1 MNKFWLALAAASL
14 AGVASAQ
21 VVIYKP
27 VMSVADQHITLQ
39 GWGSGNISEADELAY
54 EGTKSLRVSSRNF
67 FQGGIMTFGQPVDLS
82 QAYADKDN
90 LFRLTFQAPDQNTVL
105 GGGAAGGGKGP
116 SSSGAG
122 GGSLGGLDNGGGS
135 VKGGGGGGGSQL
147 GGGAGGQKQ
156 SGAKVK
162 VEVPPLT
169 MVRMIVTTTDG
180 KKSEAYI
187 PVVTTSKGER
197 GWNQFAIPL
206 QAISGFE
213 RTNKIVKE
221 LAFSGDTTA
230 TFYLGDLRIINDTTP
245 ISGEANIDRTNMA
258 LGDEGILT
266 AYGNGGASVLEYQ
279 WDFDSDGQIDATG
292 QYVKRKFRQ
301 PGDWTI
307 TLTIADKYGLKK
319 PYTSQLKVHVNP

>member
-82 QAYADKDN
+82 QAYGDKDN
-90 LFRLTFQAPDQNTVL
+90 LFRMTFQAPDQNTVL
-105 GGGAAGGGKGP
+105 SGAGPGSSKGP

-122 GGSLGGLDNGGGS
+122 GGSLGGLDEGGGG
-135 VKGGGGGGGSQL
+135 VKGGGSQT
-147 GGGAGGQKQ
+147 GGGAGQQQ
-156 SGAKVK
+156 SGPKVK

-187 PVVTTSKGER
+187 PVVSTSKGDR
-197 GWNQFAIPL
+197 GWRQFAIPL

-213 RTNKIVKE
+213 KTNKIVKE

-279 WDFDSDGQIDATG
+279 WDFDSDGLIDATG
-292 QYVKRKFRQ
+292 QYVKRKFRK